1 MWAVVL
7 LAQADD
13 GGFQAPQGTA
23 GWFWFLVF
31 AAVITVLWIVV
42 ARTRRRHEDE
52 YWERKR
58 RERDE
63 RPPAP

>member
-13 GGFQAPQGTA
+13 GGFQVPQSTL

-31 AAVITVLWIVV
+31 AAVIAVLWIVV
-42 ARTRRRHEDE
+42 GRTRKRHEQE

-58 RERDE
+58 RERED
-63 RPPAP
+63 RPPEP